1 MCRSKISLISQ
12 SLNSEGRKKKI
23 QTYAWAKAYILV
35 QVRVAL
41 VSGSGLSSDFWQKGV
56 SFCLAPQKK
65 IKKEG
70 SQERA
75 QEAPP
80 PAISHQ
86 VNQSTSTGQFWGQM
100 LWQYYCTA
108 RMDGTVVQ
116 HCQSSWPQHVSAHG
130 RNKGTERRGGG
141 RGWGHYFANLHRN
154 SLSCNGGDSI

>member
-141 RGWGHYFANLHRN
+141 AGVGALFCQ
-154 SLSCNGGDSI
+154 SPSK